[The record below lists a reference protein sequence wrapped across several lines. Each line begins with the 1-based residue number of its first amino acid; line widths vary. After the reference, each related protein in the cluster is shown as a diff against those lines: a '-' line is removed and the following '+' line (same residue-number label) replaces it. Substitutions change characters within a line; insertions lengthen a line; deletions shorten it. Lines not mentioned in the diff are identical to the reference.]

1 MNKFIYIYYMKLINN
16 DYLLL
21 TLFLCILVIYL
32 ILPLPKIIFK
42 LHNNKVLN
50 IKEEE
55 CKK

>member
-21 TLFLCILVIYL
+21 TLFLCILVVYL
-32 ILPLPKIIFK
+32 IVPLPKIIFK

-55 CKK
+55 CEK

>member
-1 MNKFIYIYYMKLINN
+1 MKLINN
-16 DYLLL
+16 EYLLF

-32 ILPLPKIIFK
+32 ILPLPKIIFR
-42 LHNNKVLN
+42 LHNKVLN

>member
-1 MNKFIYIYYMKLINN
+1 MKFIN
-16 DYLLL
+16 DEYLLF
-21 TLFLCILVIYL
+21 TLFLCILVTYL
-32 ILPLPKIIFK
+32 ILPIPKIIFR

>member
-1 MNKFIYIYYMKLINN
+1 MKLINN

>member
-1 MNKFIYIYYMKLINN
+1 MKFINN

-32 ILPLPKIIFK
+32 ILPIPNIIFR
-42 LHNNKVLN
+42 LDNKVLN
-50 IKEEE
+50 IKESE

>member
-1 MNKFIYIYYMKLINN
+1 MKLINN
-16 DYLLL
+16 DYLML

-32 ILPLPKIIFK
+32 ILPLPKIVFK
-42 LHNNKVLN
+42 LHNNTVLN